1 MLRNNKRK
9 DLADLC
15 KRWVLAKDN
24 HEENDTTDEGIG
36 IWGHPSFMEMVPPPA
51 LVAHVDVTVTF
62 GVCDVLGKTIV
73 MSHCVCV
80 PCK

>member
-24 HEENDTTDEGIG
+24 HEENDMTDEGIG
-36 IWGHPSFMEMVPPPA
+36 IWGHPSFMEMVPP
-51 LVAHVDVTVTF
+51 LH
-62 GVCDVLGKTIV
+62 LLR
-73 MSHCVCV
+73 M
-80 PCK
+80 